1 MGYRSEVFLGVKKG
15 LETKLD
21 KVLVK
26 HNLLKDVTSSSFAF
40 TKEEKN
46 FRYKNFDNKT
56 NQASDWLDDEWFIYS
71 AGWLKWYSGYA
82 DVDAITDVIHN
93 LNTNEDEDRAF
104 IVALGEDGTIHSETG
119 SWYDYIDHVSE
130 LKIAGL

>member
-15 LETKLD
+15 LETELD
-21 KVLVK
+21 KVLAE

-40 TKEEKN
+40 IKKEKN
-46 FRYKNFDNKT
+46 FRYKKFDDKT
-56 NQASDWLDDEWFIYS
+56 NDESDWLNDEWFIYS

-82 DVDAITDVIHN
+82 DVDAITNIIND
-93 LNTNEDEDRAF
+93 LAGDDDDKAF

-119 SWYDYIDHVSE
+119 SWYDYIDHVSKLE
-130 LKIAGL
+130 IAG

>member
-46 FRYKNFDNKT
+46 FRYKNFDDKT
-56 NQASDWLDDEWFIYS
+56 NEGSDWLNDEWYIYK
-71 AGWLKWYSGYA
+71 AGWLKWYSGYR
-82 DVDAITDVIHN
+82 DVDDV
-93 LNTNEDEDRAF
+93 TNIIDKLAGEDDDKAF

-119 SWYDYIDHVSE
+119 CWYDYIDHVST
-130 LKIAGL
+130 LKIQE